1 MRCIRRWMWVHCSV
15 MIWASNELDV
25 LKKERPMKALKVA
38 LGTRRTP
45 ASPSSSWSVKEKGN
59 LCFHL

>member
-1 MRCIRRWMWVHCSV
+1 MHCSV

-45 ASPSSSWSVKEKGN
+45 TSPSSSWSVKEKGN